1 MLRLFFMGKKDKI
14 EIKDTIMYTYHMVME
29 QIEFNNEYRDTPEA
43 KNDIKKIKNQI
54 KNFNAAIKKAG
65 LERKEIT
72 NKKEKSNIEDLENE
86 LRNLEGKPYYFR
98 VDDGFRT
105 YKIKKSTIE
114 SKGYEEATI
123 YILKKFRDS
132 INMTFKDVVSDDK
145 ISDKQKE
152 DKLDVLARLYD
163 NITKNINKM
172 KEGGGDYDFEDY
184 YSNKIFGK
192 PYPIFVNVTLNNIKI
207 GL

>member
-29 QIEFNNEYRDTPEA
+29 QIEFNNEYRGTPEA
-43 KNDIKKIKNQI
+43 KNDIKRIKNQI

-65 LERKEIT
+65 LVRKEVT

-105 YKIKKSTIE
+105 YKIRKSTIE

-132 INMTFKDVVSDDK
+132 VNMTFKDVVSDDK

-163 NITKNINKM
+163 NITKNINKL